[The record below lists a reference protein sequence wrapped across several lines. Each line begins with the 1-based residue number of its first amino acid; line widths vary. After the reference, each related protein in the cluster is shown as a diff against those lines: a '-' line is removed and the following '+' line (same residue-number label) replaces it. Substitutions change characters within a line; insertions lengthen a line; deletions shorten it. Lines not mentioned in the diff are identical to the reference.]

1 VALTWG
7 GTAATTATLN
17 AVLAFGATARA
28 CLITAWYYPTTLTA
42 GRKLFGAGATWGAE
56 VDTTTDELRLR
67 TDNTTDGQWTT
78 TGVDMAVNE
87 WKFIAIM
94 NSTLNTG
101 PAGAWRVWV
110 GTAESAPVEA
120 TVTVATS
127 PVGNFT
133 GSTTLSIGNSG
144 AATVAWQG
152 DIESMYAVTTSQTAG
167 VTTNPFSVAAY
178 GAITNA
184 EAQLALER
192 YVRPLWLGDR
202 PTLFGATLG
211 TVTYDIPLVGI
222 SATQDVASLNISSA
236 ATTRTA
242 LSNPGSVPASDR
254 GGPRP
259 NLGPTQT
266 GSPQPVR
273 R

>member
-1 VALTWG
+1 MALTWG

-17 AVLAFGATARA
+17 AVLSFGATARA
-28 CLITAWYYPTTLTA
+28 VLITAWYYPTTLTA
-42 GRKLFGAGATWGAE
+42 GRKLFGAGAVWGAE

-78 TGVDMAVNE
+78 TGVDMVVDE
-87 WKFIAIM
+87 WKFIAVM
-94 NSTLNTG
+94 NSTLNSG
-101 PAGAWRVWV
+101 SAEAWRVWV
-110 GTAESAPVEA
+110 GTAETAPVEV
-120 TVTVATS
+120 TVTEAVAS
-127 PVGNFT
+127 SGNFT
-133 GSTTLSIGNSG
+133 GSTTLSIGNRST
-144 AATVAWQG
+144 ADLAWQG
-152 DIESMYAVTTSQTAG
+152 DIESLYAVTTSQAAG
-167 VTTNPFSVAAY
+167 VTTHPFGVAAY

-184 EAQLALER
+184 AAQLALER
-192 YVRPLWLGDR
+192 YVLPLWLGDR

-222 SATQDVASLNISSA
+222 SATQAVASLNRSSA
-236 ATTRTA
+236 VTTRTA
-242 LSNPGSVPASDR
+242 LSNAGSVPASDR
-254 GGPRP
+254 RGPRP